1 MEANYDTDLIVTEKD
16 FIDNGI
22 AKITNSAVKNDYNE
36 LGGVFRHAAL
46 DQQDENPAAGKICW
60 LLHEVC
66 TLAVSPV
73 ENPYGPAEHFCG
85 VPCSKGIDDFTD
97 QDMLFFESIVPRLTN
112 PLLGGRLADMIW
124 IRNKNYTMALKA
136 INFFSQLPLE
146 RDSWVLQ
153 NHSLL
158 WERTIILA
166 IIFAKNPE
174 ANLESIKQRF
184 LDEFFAMPYG
194 KDTLHFWGSI
204 CSTLR
209 RFKIDKILGNK
220 IIAKILQQATE
231 AHVAGNIPDYQYC
244 NQLALIWQK
253 EFQSE
258 EAVVATINAE
268 AESLVEEA
276 RNAKNEI
283 LAAMKYE
290 AAIREY
296 RKIPAGFRSQYDVA
310 SKIHDSRR
318 LMRQKYLA
326 STASSKEI
334 KIYFKDLL
342 TEEEINE
349 CLCSAKTEIAG
360 KNMEQAL
367 AGLFCSFPGID
378 EEKKWK
384 DAERSISGSIAPI
397 LLCGRQVLGG
407 RVTASAPVV
416 DPADLNSKASKD
428 RIRYE
433 ILRFYPLHI
442 SSAWSLSIAPAL
454 EQFNSEHK
462 ISEEYLLKLCE
473 SSQTV
478 PVGRA
483 PYWAKGLLFG
493 FQGDFSSAIHI
504 LVPQIENWIR
514 ELMQDNGLNTSTF
527 NSDTGIETE
536 NGLSSLLN
544 TDEISGLLDKN
555 LLFELKS
562 LLTSPPGPNLRNEI
576 AHGLIEFE
584 KANSPI
590 GAYLWWLALKLMLN
604 GNAEIHKL
612 I

>member
-1 MEANYDTDLIVTEKD
+1 
-16 FIDNGI
+16 
-22 AKITNSAVKNDYNE
+22 
-36 LGGVFRHAAL
+36 
-46 DQQDENPAAGKICW
+46 
-60 LLHEVC
+60 
-66 TLAVSPV
+66 
-73 ENPYGPAEHFCG
+73 
-85 VPCSKGIDDFTD
+85 
-97 QDMLFFESIVPRLTN
+97 
-112 PLLGGRLADMIW
+112 
-124 IRNKNYTMALKA
+124 
-136 INFFSQLPLE
+136 
-146 RDSWVLQ
+146 
-153 NHSLL
+153 
-158 WERTIILA
+158 
-166 IIFAKNPE
+166 
-174 ANLESIKQRF
+174 
-184 LDEFFAMPYG
+184 
-194 KDTLHFWGSI
+194 
-204 CSTLR
+204 
-209 RFKIDKILGNK
+209 
-220 IIAKILQQATE
+220 
-231 AHVAGNIPDYQYC
+231 
-244 NQLALIWQK
+244 
-253 EFQSE
+253 
-258 EAVVATINAE
+258 
-268 AESLVEEA
+268 
-276 RNAKNEI
+276 
-283 LAAMKYE
+283 
-290 AAIREY
+290 
-296 RKIPAGFRSQYDVA
+296 
-310 SKIHDSRR
+310 
-318 LMRQKYLA
+318 
-326 STASSKEI
+326 
-334 KIYFKDLL
+334 
-342 TEEEINE
+342 
-349 CLCSAKTEIAG
+349 
-360 KNMEQAL
+360 MEQAL